1 MQTTIFVDH
10 EPLAVDALAR
20 DATVS
25 AVVDHVR
32 AGIAGTGRMVLG
44 LRCDEQD
51 VSMDRLEQVL
61 GMPCAA
67 VGRLDVLTGCPG
79 ALVADALGVTRG
91 ALAETYATV
100 ATAASHLSSGD
111 AAAAM
116 RELADCCAV
125 WARVHEAVVRACG
138 LLALD
143 VSGVAIEGRAVS
155 QWLRDLA
162 KTLLGIKTAI
172 ESRDTVLLGD
182 ILRYEMDQT
191 LGDWERMLDGL
202 IEIASS
208 RRGAAES

>member
-1 MQTTIFVDH
+1 MRMAIFVDN
-10 EPLAVDALAR
+10 EPLTGDALGQ

-25 AVVDHVR
+25 AVVDRVR

-67 VGRLDVLTGCPG
+67 VGRLDVVTGCPG
-79 ALVADALGVTRG
+79 ALVADALSVTRG
-91 ALAETYATV
+91 ALTETYATV

-111 AAAAM
+111 TAEAM

-208 RRGAAES
+208 PLPAAGG

>member
-1 MQTTIFVDH
+1 MRMAIFVDN
-10 EPLAVDALAR
+10 EPLTGDALGQ
-20 DATVS
+20 DATVL
-25 AVVDHVR
+25 AVVDRVR

-67 VGRLDVLTGCPG
+67 VGRLDVLTGSPG

-91 ALAETYATV
+91 ALTETYATV

-111 AAAAM
+111 TADAM

-138 LLALD
+138 LLSLD

-208 RRGAAES
+208 PLPAAGG